1 MAHCKQQL
9 SGYKAPK
16 HLVLVDRVVR
26 SPAGKADY
34 RWAAAATAAAAVV
47 TDRADQRVRTTAC
60 HGSCTSSGH
69 RRRHASTS
77 QRSVSS
83 GGAS

>member
-1 MAHCKQQL
+1 VADVLVVGVPDERWGSAVTAVVQPSPGAEPTLAELVAHCKAQL

-34 RWAAAATAAAAVV
+34 RWAAETAARAVAG
-47 TDRADQRVRTTAC
+47 R
-60 HGSCTSSGH
+60 
-69 RRRHASTS
+69 
-77 QRSVSS
+77 
-83 GGAS
+83 